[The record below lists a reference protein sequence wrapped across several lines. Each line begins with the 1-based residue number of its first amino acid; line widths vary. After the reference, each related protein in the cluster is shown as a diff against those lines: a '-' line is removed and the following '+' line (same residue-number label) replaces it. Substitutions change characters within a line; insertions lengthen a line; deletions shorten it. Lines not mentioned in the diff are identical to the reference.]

1 FFDPEFIASLT
12 QQATESST
20 AFIEG
25 IGAYI
30 ASDYTPPE
38 RSYDVLWQ
46 RGSTQLFDLAPDATD
61 AVAILCVP
69 SLINRSTILDLTAQ
83 NS

>member
-1 FFDPEFIASLT
+1 QAQSEAWLKTPNAQPLKSASSKKAPEQDSTPFAEFFDPEFIASLT

-46 RGSTQLFDLAPDATD
+46 RGST
-61 AVAILCVP
+61 
-69 SLINRSTILDLTAQ
+69 
-83 NS
+83 